1 MVPIQSS
8 AVLHQL
14 VAVAVGFGIALMVL
28 LVVLV
33 VVVVLEAPTL
43 VVQGLQI
50 KVLLEVKLFQAQLLV
65 AVVRPPWVLMA
76 LLLPEL
82 VELE

>member
-14 VAVAVGFGIALMVL
+14 VAVAVGFILVLVL

-65 AVVRPPWVLMA
+65 AVVRVPWVLMA

-82 VELE
+82 VVLE